1 MRLALALAAVLTVAA
16 CVQPVTLTPVML
28 SAKDQTIIKGA
39 MTYNLIDPSSAQFRN
54 IRAADVELTDG
65 RTVRRV
71 CGEINGKNQFGG
83 YVGFEMFSGWMID
96 GKFQNNGFS
105 GPCE

>member
-16 CVQPVTLTPVML
+16 CVEPVTLTPVML
-28 SAKDQTIIKGA
+28 SAKDETMIKDVMA
-39 MTYNLIDPSSAQFRN
+39 YNLFDPSSAQFRN
-54 IRAADVELTDG
+54 IRAADVVLTNG

-83 YVGFEMFSGWMID
+83 YVGFTPFSGFMYDKRFEI
-96 GKFQNNGFS
+96 NGFS
-105 GPCE
+105 GPCA